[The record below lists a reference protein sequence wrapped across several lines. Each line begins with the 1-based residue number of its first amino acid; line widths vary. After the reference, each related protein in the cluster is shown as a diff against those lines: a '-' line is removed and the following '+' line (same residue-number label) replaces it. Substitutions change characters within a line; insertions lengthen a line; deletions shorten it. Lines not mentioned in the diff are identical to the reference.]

1 MAEIELRAGAKIDL
15 LNRHELDDT
24 LAKYMQPT
32 GALRATDGI
41 RLPIL
46 SKAGANPFTMGGPVG
61 QVIQGPDQGYVWSIR
76 HLVIEGMTRGA
87 TPDAIQILRGGRIV
101 WELNGN
107 QYAQTWGNGEIVV
120 RAGEALAYQSVGTF
134 VSTAAI
140 IAHGLAVQ
148 VPQELEGR
156 FYVGGSVPGGQSR

>member
-1 MAEIELRAGAKIDL
+1 MAEVELKLGAKLNL
-15 LNRHELDDT
+15 LNESELDAT

-32 GALRATDGI
+32 GSLRATDGI

-46 SKAGANPFTMGGPVG
+46 TKAGANPFTMGGDTG
-61 QVIQGPDQGYVWSIR
+61 NVIQGPDQGYVWSVR

-87 TPDAIQILRGGRIV
+87 TPDAIQILSRNRIL

-107 QYAQTWGNGEIVV
+107 QYAQTFGRGEFIL
-120 RAGEALAYQSVGTF
+120 RSGEALFYQSVGTF
-134 VSTAAI
+134 VSVNPI
-140 IAHGLAVQ
+140 IAHGLAEQ

-156 FYVGGSVPGGQSR
+156 FYV